1 MYNYNA
7 NLVRI
12 IDGDSVIVDI
22 DLGFNMWIKNVSVRL
37 FRVDTPEIRTKNDIE
52 KIAGYLAKA
61 RVEQLLSDG
70 KLQITTILDEKDKFG
85 RILGVV
91 YNSDGDIIN
100 EILVEERLGIPF
112 LGQPVEERIRLHE
125 ENFKWLISEGKMIVE

>member
-12 IDGDSVIVDI
+12 IDGDSLIVDI

-37 FRVDTPEIRTKNDIE
+37 FRVDTPEIRTTDDIE
-52 KIAGYLAKA
+52 KTAGYLAKA
-61 RVEQLLSDG
+61 RVESLLSDG
-70 KLQITTILDEKDKFG
+70 KLQITTIMDKSDKFG
-85 RILGVV
+85 RVLGVV

-100 EILVEERLGIPF
+100 EILVDERLGIPF
-112 LGQPVEERIRLHE
+112 TGQTPEERARLHE
-125 ENFKWLISEGKMIVE
+125 ENFQWLISEGKIFSE